1 MIKNWAFGVQNL
13 CKAYQLFYIKTG
25 RQEGMEMLVA
35 NFLKKD
41 NRVKYT
47 VEMLGVSEEMV
58 LEVAKK
64 LGIEIIS

>member
-1 MIKNWAFGVQNL
+1 MCTVMDYAERQGLTKGRQE
-13 CKAYQLFYIKTG
+13 G

-47 VEMLGVSEEMV
+47 VEMLGVSEEMAP
-58 LEVAKK
+58 EVAKQ
-64 LGIEIIS
+64 LGIEVTP

>member
-1 MIKNWAFGVQNL
+1 MCTVMDYAEKQGL
-13 CKAYQLFYIKTG
+13 TKG
-25 RQEGMEMLVA
+25 SQEGMEMLVA

-64 LGIEIIS
+64 LGIEVIP